1 MKKLLFTM
9 AAFAITSWAVA
20 QKTEGKQKAEDL
32 ISFKE
37 KKHDFGKIK
46 QGVPVTYD
54 FAFQNTSDKPVVI
67 ENAWA
72 SCGCTTPTKPEQPVA
87 KGKTNVI
94 KAGFNAAAAGEFDKT
109 VYVKVQ
115 GIDIPLELRITG
127 VVLNAEAYAK
137 YESEKKN
144 SKGSK

>member
-1 MKKLLFTM
+1 MKKLLFTV

-20 QKTEGKQKAEDL
+20 QKTEGKPKAEDL

-87 KGKTNVI
+87 KGKSNVI
-94 KAGFNAAAAGEFDKT
+94 KAGFNAAAAGKFDKT

-115 GIDIPLELRITG
+115 GIDIPLELQITG
-127 VVLNAEAYAK
+127 VVLDADAYAR

-144 SKGSK
+144 NKGSK

>member
-1 MKKLLFTM
+1 MKKLLFTV

-20 QKTEGKQKAEDL
+20 QKTEGKPKAEDL

-54 FAFQNTSDKPVVI
+54 FTFQNTSDKPVVI

-87 KGKTNVI
+87 KGKSNVI
-94 KAGFNAAAAGEFDKT
+94 KAGFNAAAAGKFDKT
-109 VYVKVQ
+109 VYVKVK
-115 GIDIPLELRITG
+115 GIDIPLELQITG
-127 VVLNAEAYAK
+127 VVLDADAYAK

-144 SKGSK
+144 NKGSK

>member
-87 KGKTNVI
+87 KGKSNII

>member
-9 AAFAITSWAVA
+9 AAFAITSWAMA
-20 QKTEGKQKAEDL
+20 QQTEGKQKAEDL

>member
-1 MKKLLFTM
+1 MKKLLFTV

-20 QKTEGKQKAEDL
+20 QKTEGKPKAEDL

-87 KGKTNVI
+87 KGKSNVI
-94 KAGFNAAAAGEFDKT
+94 KAGFNAAAAGKFDKT

-115 GIDIPLELRITG
+115 GIDIPLELQITG
-127 VVLNAEAYAK
+127 VVLDAEAYAK
-137 YESEKKN
+137 YQSEKKN
-144 SKGSK
+144 NKGSK

>member
-9 AAFAITSWAVA
+9 AAFAITSWALA
-20 QKTEGKQKAEDL
+20 QKTEGQVKAENL
-32 ISFKE
+32 VSFKE

-46 QGVPVTYD
+46 QGSPVTYD
-54 FAFQNTSDKPVVI
+54 FTFQNISDKPVVI

-87 KGKTNVI
+87 KGKSNII
-94 KAGFNAAAAGEFDKT
+94 KAGFNAAAAGPFDKT

-127 VVLNAEAYAK
+127 NVLNAEAYAK

-144 SKGSK
+144 DKGGK

>member
-1 MKKLLFTM
+1 MKKLLFTV

-20 QKTEGKQKAEDL
+20 QKTEGKPKAEDL

-87 KGKTNVI
+87 KGKSNVI
-94 KAGFNAAAAGEFDKT
+94 KAGFNAAAAGKFDKT

-115 GIDIPLELRITG
+115 GIDIPLELQITG
-127 VVLNAEAYAK
+127 VVLDADAYAK

-144 SKGSK
+144 NKGSK

>member
-9 AAFAITSWAVA
+9 AAIAITSWAVA

-32 ISFKE
+32 ITFKE

-46 QGVPVTYD
+46 QGVPVSYD

-67 ENAWA
+67 ENVWA

-87 KGKTNVI
+87 KGKSNVI
-94 KAGFNAAAAGEFDKT
+94 KAGFNAAAAGPFDKT
-109 VYVKVQ
+109 VYVKLQ

-127 VVLNAEAYAK
+127 DVLNAEAYAK

-144 SKGSK
+144 NKGSK

>member
-9 AAFAITSWAVA
+9 AAFAITSWAMA
-20 QKTEGKQKAEDL
+20 QQTEGKQKAEDL

-54 FAFQNTSDKPVVI
+54 FTFQNTSDKPVVI

-87 KGKTNVI
+87 KGKSNVI

-127 VVLNAEAYAK
+127 NVLNAEAYAK
-137 YESEKKN
+137 YESEKKKN
-144 SKGSK
+144 KGSK

>member
-1 MKKLLFTM
+1 MKKLLFTV

-20 QKTEGKQKAEDL
+20 QKTEGKPKAEDL

-87 KGKTNVI
+87 KGKSNVI
-94 KAGFNAAAAGEFDKT
+94 KAGFNAAAAGKFDKT

-115 GIDIPLELRITG
+115 GIDIPLELQITG
-127 VVLNAEAYAK
+127 VVLDAEAYAK

-144 SKGSK
+144 NKGSK

>member
-72 SCGCTTPTKPEQPVA
+72 SCGCTTPTRPEQPVA
-87 KGKTNVI
+87 KGKSNII

-127 VVLNAEAYAK
+127 NVLNAEAYAK
-137 YESEKKN
+137 YELEKKKN
-144 SKGSK
+144 KGSK

>member
-1 MKKLLFTM
+1 MKKLLFTV

-20 QKTEGKQKAEDL
+20 QKTEGKPKAEDL

-87 KGKTNVI
+87 KGKSNVI
-94 KAGFNAAAAGEFDKT
+94 KAGFNAAAAGKFDKT

-115 GIDIPLELRITG
+115 GIDIPLELQITG
-127 VVLNAEAYAK
+127 VVLDAEAYAK
-137 YESEKKN
+137 YESEKKSN
-144 SKGSK
+144 KGSK

>member
-9 AAFAITSWAVA
+9 AAIAITSWAVA

-32 ISFKE
+32 VSFKE

-46 QGVPVTYD
+46 QGAPVTYD
-54 FAFQNTSDKPVVI
+54 FAFQNTSNKPVVI

-87 KGKTNVI
+87 KGKSNVI
-94 KAGFNAAAAGEFDKT
+94 KAGFNAAAAGPFDKT
-109 VYVKVQ
+109 VYVKLQ

-127 VVLNAEAYAK
+127 DVLNAEAYAK

-144 SKGSK
+144 NKGSK

>member
-9 AAFAITSWAVA
+9 ATFAITSWAVA

>member
-1 MKKLLFTM
+1 MKKILFTL
-9 AAFAITSWAVA
+9 AAFAITSLAVA
-20 QKTEGKQKAEDL
+20 QKTEGQPKAEDL
-32 ISFKE
+32 IKFKE

-46 QGVPVTYD
+46 QGTPVTYD
-54 FAFQNTSDKPVVI
+54 FSFQNISDKPVVI

-87 KGKTNVI
+87 KGKSNII
-94 KAGFNAAAAGEFDKT
+94 KAGFNSAAAGPFDKT

-115 GIDIPLELRITG
+115 GIEIPLELRITG
-127 VVLNAEAYAK
+127 DVLNAEAYSK